1 MARKRKSL
9 APRRR
14 KTRRRKGRRGGKKPK
29 IYGFSVK
36 EWEKMSP
43 REQFSIRVHDAAKR
57 RGKKGTYEVRKWMA
71 IDEGHPEWAGGSTRR
86 KRRTTKRRKKK
97 RRRTKRRRGGCKK
110 YQMAFP
116 WERKHKGYMKCYQD
130 CGGEEECEGATEER
144 KKEIGDCWFD
154 CRLENT
160 SGTKGTTALFNELT
174 PEEEEDIERQA
185 EVLAQPWLV
194 YKKRA
199 DRALEGAV
207 RVARF
212 GQRPFTGPAAM
223 AAAKKLAAN
232 YKKLATRYYS
242 LAVAARLESLG
253 LDARGKQK

>member
-86 KRRTTKRRKKK
+86 KRRTTKPVRGSVDSRSLSHGRKTLNK
-97 RRRTKRRRGGCKK
+97 
-110 YQMAFP
+110 
-116 WERKHKGYMKCYQD
+116 
-130 CGGEEECEGATEER
+130 
-144 KKEIGDCWFD
+144 
-154 CRLENT
+154 
-160 SGTKGTTALFNELT
+160 
-174 PEEEEDIERQA
+174 
-185 EVLAQPWLV
+185 
-194 YKKRA
+194 
-199 DRALEGAV
+199 DR
-207 RVARF
+207 
-212 GQRPFTGPAAM
+212 PH
-223 AAAKKLAAN
+223 
-232 YKKLATRYYS
+232 
-242 LAVAARLESLG
+242 
-253 LDARGKQK
+253 